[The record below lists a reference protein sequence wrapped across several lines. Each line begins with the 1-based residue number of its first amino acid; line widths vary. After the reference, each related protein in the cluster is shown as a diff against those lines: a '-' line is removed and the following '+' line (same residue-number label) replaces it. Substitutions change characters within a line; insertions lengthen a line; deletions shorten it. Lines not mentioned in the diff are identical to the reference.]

1 MSNIDLPTA
10 ESLVGQIAE
19 GRGLTATRSSDISAL
34 LETSESG
41 IVVPVSGG
49 NATGWIFLQE
59 TEGYLD
65 ARTAAAQVHEALEG
79 SELKE
84 GSPATPSSDQVA
96 ALRSNSDVYVFD
108 LKGPDGKVTARTA
121 VFISIAEQSTIDL
134 SRFDRVSGVPLTMT
148 VELGRTSLTIGEVL
162 DMRPGQVIVLDSASG
177 DPANLYANGKL
188 VARGDITVV
197 DQQFAIHIIEIID
210 TGAVR

>member
-1 MSNIDLPTA
+1 MPNIDLPTA

-19 GRGLTATRSSDISAL
+19 SRGLTATRSTDIAAL
-34 LETSESG
+34 LETFESG

-59 TEGYLD
+59 AEGYLD
-65 ARTAAAQVHEALEG
+65 ARTAAGQVHEALAG
-79 SELKE
+79 SDLKE
-84 GSPATPSSDQVA
+84 GSPATPSAEQMTV
-96 ALRSNSDVYVFD
+96 LRNNSDVYVFD
-108 LKGPDGKVTARTA
+108 FNGTDGKIAGRAA
-121 VFISIAEQSTIDL
+121 VFISLVETSSIDI
-134 SRFDRVSGVPLTMT
+134 SRFERVSGVPLTMT